1 MRTVNAEPVP
11 SPTVAQSM
19 TAELQPHFRRVRC
32 AICNSDRYE
41 CLGRASVAELFRSTL
56 EARTISIVRC
66 LRCGFLYV
74 QPMPFWGL
82 EALQT
87 IYGQKY
93 FPDMSPWWRAVK
105 TTHNPRRRLDRLEDH
120 ARCSIRTFLEVGCG
134 LGYGMHEAL
143 QRGWEVHGQDVS
155 SFFADAVQRSLG
167 IEVFLG
173 FLEEAKYPDHY
184 FDAIYLD
191 SVLEHLPEP
200 VRMLR
205 ELRRILN
212 PQGVLSLTVTN
223 EAAFIYRVRGA
234 ISKALGLRTSP
245 FLSPFTYP
253 HHLVGFSEP
262 TLRNACARVGLAVSE
277 LVICAGSQEWRKLSV
292 RELTGR
298 ALIPQILALPFYL
311 LGERLGQGI
320 ALEVVL
326 EHTRH
331 PA

>member
-1 MRTVNAEPVP
+1 
-11 SPTVAQSM
+11 M
-19 TAELQPHFRRVRC
+19 TAESHPWFRHVRC
-32 AICNSDRYE
+32 AICGADRYE
-41 CLGRASVAELFRSTL
+41 CVGRASIEEQFRSTL

-66 LRCGFLYV
+66 QRCGFLYV
-74 QPMPFWGL
+74 QPMPFWDL
-82 EALQT
+82 EALQK
-87 IYGQKY
+87 IYGHKY
-93 FPDMSPWWRAVK
+93 FPDMSTWWRAVK
-105 TTHNPRRRLDRLEDH
+105 TTRNPRRRLDRLEHH
-120 ARCSIRTFLEVGCG
+120 ARCPIRTFLEVGCG
-134 LGYGMHEAL
+134 LGYGMREAL

-173 FLEEAKYPDHY
+173 FLEEAKYPDRY

-200 VRMLR
+200 VGMLQ

-262 TLRNACARVGLAVSE
+262 TLRKACARVGLEVSE
-277 LVICAGSQEWRKLSV
+277 LVICAGAQEWRKLSV
-292 RELTGR
+292 REFTGR
-298 ALIPQILALPFYL
+298 ALIAQILSHPFYL

-320 ALEVVL
+320 AIEAVL
-326 EHTRH
+326 GHARH
-331 PA
+331 PV